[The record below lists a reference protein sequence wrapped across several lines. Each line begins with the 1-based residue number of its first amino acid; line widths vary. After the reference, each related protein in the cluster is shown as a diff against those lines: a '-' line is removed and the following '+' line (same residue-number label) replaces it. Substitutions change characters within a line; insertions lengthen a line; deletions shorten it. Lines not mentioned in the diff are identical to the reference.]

1 MRTRENEIAELR
13 KRLLDVEEI
22 TCKLEDIN
30 NIFTSFAAENS
41 PEGSVIAELITEQLN
56 KLQDVIKL

>member
-1 MRTRENEIAELR
+1 MNRENEITELR

-22 TCKLEDIN
+22 ACRLEDIN

-41 PEGSVIAELITEQLN
+41 PEGSVIAELIAKQLN
-56 KLQDVIKL
+56 KLQDVIRF